1 MCSASPTDRVCASRT
16 DILNSKQ
23 LFGIPLKHNKVWV
36 LLKNMDYFTSLIGQE
51 RAVELLTQAVERN
64 RIAPGYLFIG
74 SNGIGKS
81 LAAQSFIEL
90 LFSANLPETKLIT
103 SVQNR
108 VRQRN
113 HPDLLWVEPTY
124 MNQGKRL
131 STKEA
136 EEAGL
141 KRKAPPQIRLE
152 QVREI
157 GEFLSRP
164 PLEAAR
170 SIVVL
175 EQAETMGEGAANGLL
190 KTLEEPG
197 KAALILIAPTVEAL
211 LPTLIS
217 RCQKIQFSR
226 LNPEAM
232 AQVLQQAGFGEI
244 LSHSE
249 VMGMAQGSPGEA
261 IAIWQQLQSIP
272 DDLLQKVKQLPQNL
286 RSALE
291 LAKEI
296 DKTLDTESQLWL
308 IDYLQHC
315 YWQQFLAGGISRS
328 PLEPLEKARQYLLN
342 YVQPRLV
349 WECTLMGICQA

>member
-1 MCSASPTDRVCASRT
+1 
-16 DILNSKQ
+16 
-23 LFGIPLKHNKVWV
+23 
-36 LLKNMDYFTSLIGQE
+36 MDYFTSLIGQTQ
-51 RAVELLTQAVERN
+51 AVELLTEAVSQN
-64 RIAPGYLFIG
+64 RIAPGYLFVG

-81 LAAQSFIEL
+81 LAARCFIEL
-90 LFSANLPETKLIT
+90 LFSASLVEPRLIA

-108 VRQRN
+108 VRLGN

-131 STKEA
+131 SAKEA

-141 KRKAPPQIRLE
+141 KRKSPPQIRLE

-157 GEFLSRP
+157 GNFLSRP
-164 PLEAAR
+164 PLESAR

-197 KAALILIAPTVEAL
+197 KAALILIAPTVESL

-217 RCQKIQFSR
+217 RCQKIQFNR
-226 LNPEAM
+226 LNPAAM
-232 AQVLQQAGFGEI
+232 AEVLQQGGFGEI
-244 LSHSE
+244 LSNSE

-261 IAIWQQLQSIP
+261 IAIWQQLQSMP

-315 YWQQFLAGGISRS
+315 YWQQFLAGRISRS

-349 WECTLMGICQA
+349 WECTLMGICQ

>member
-1 MCSASPTDRVCASRT
+1 MN
-16 DILNSKQ
+16 NSVTELISGGCQ
-23 LFGIPLKHNKVWV
+23 LSTVNCHMN
-36 LLKNMDYFTSLIGQE
+36 YFTSLIGQN
-51 RAVELLTQAVERN
+51 RAVELLTQAVDRN
-64 RIAPGYLFIG
+64 RIAPGYLFVG

-81 LAAQSFIEL
+81 LAAQCFIEL
-90 LFSANLPETKLIT
+90 LFSANLPEKQSIA

-131 STKEA
+131 SAKEA

-152 QVREI
+152 QIREI
-157 GEFLSRP
+157 SEFLSRP
-164 PLEAAR
+164 PLQAAC
-170 SIVVL
+170 SVVVL

-197 KAALILIAPTVEAL
+197 KAALILIAPTVEVL

-226 LNPEAM
+226 LNSEAM
-232 AQVLQQAGFGEI
+232 AQVLQQAGFADI
-244 LSHSE
+244 LSCPE

-272 DDLLQKVKQLPQNL
+272 DDLLQKVKNLPRNL
-286 RSALE
+286 PSALE

-296 DKTLDTESQLWL
+296 DKTLDTEAQLWL

-315 YWQQFLAGGISRS
+315 YWQQFLTGRISRS

>member
-1 MCSASPTDRVCASRT
+1 M
-16 DILNSKQ
+16 N
-23 LFGIPLKHNKVWV
+23 
-36 LLKNMDYFTSLIGQE
+36 YFESLIGQNQ
-51 RAVELLTQAVERN
+51 ATELLTQAVEQN

-74 SNGIGKS
+74 SNGTGKS
-81 LAAQSFIEL
+81 LAAKYFIEL
-90 LFSANLPETKLIT
+90 LFCANIAEPQLIA
-103 SVQNR
+103 SVKKR
-108 VRQRN
+108 VQQRN

-131 STKEA
+131 SIKEA

-157 GEFLSRP
+157 GDFLSRP
-164 PLEAAR
+164 PLEAGR
-170 SIVVL
+170 SVVVL

-197 KAALILIAPTVEAL
+197 RATLILIAPTLESL

-217 RCQKIQFSR
+217 RCQKIPFYR
-226 LNPEAM
+226 LHSEAM

-272 DDLLQKVKQLPQNL
+272 DDLLQKVKQLPQNV

-308 IDYLQHC
+308 VDYLQHC
-315 YWQQFLAGGISRS
+315 YWQQFLAGRISRS

-349 WECTLMGICQA
+349 WECTLMGICQ

>member
-1 MCSASPTDRVCASRT
+1 
-16 DILNSKQ
+16 
-23 LFGIPLKHNKVWV
+23 
-36 LLKNMDYFTSLIGQE
+36 
-51 RAVELLTQAVERN
+51 
-64 RIAPGYLFIG
+64 
-74 SNGIGKS
+74 
-81 LAAQSFIEL
+81 
-90 LFSANLPETKLIT
+90 
-103 SVQNR
+103 
-108 VRQRN
+108 
-113 HPDLLWVEPTY
+113 

-131 STKEA
+131 SIKEA
-136 EEAGL
+136 ESVGL

-157 GEFLSRP
+157 GDFLSRP

-175 EQAETMGEGAANGLL
+175 SQAETMGEGAANGLL

-197 KAALILIAPTVEAL
+197 KAALILIAPTVESL

-217 RCQKIQFSR
+217 RCQKIQFNR

-232 AQVLQQAGFGEI
+232 ALVLQQAGFGEI

-261 IAIWQQLQSIP
+261 IAIWQQLQSMP

-286 RSALE
+286 RSALA

-296 DKTLDTESQLWL
+296 DQTLDTESQLWL

-315 YWQQFLAGGISRS
+315 YWQQFLAGKISRS

-349 WECTLMGICQA
+349 WECTLMGICQ

>member
-1 MCSASPTDRVCASRT
+1 
-16 DILNSKQ
+16 
-23 LFGIPLKHNKVWV
+23 
-36 LLKNMDYFTSLIGQE
+36 MDYFTSLIGQN
-51 RAVELLTQAVERN
+51 RAVELLTQAVDRN
-64 RIAPGYLFIG
+64 RIAPGYLFVG

-81 LAAQSFIEL
+81 LAAQCFIEL
-90 LFSANLPETKLIT
+90 LFSANLPERRSTE

-113 HPDLLWVEPTY
+113 

-131 STKEA
+131 SPKEA

-164 PLEAAR
+164 PLEAGR
-170 SIVVL
+170 SVVVL

-197 KAALILIAPTVEAL
+197 KAALILIAPTVETL

-226 LNPEAM
+226 LNTQAM
-232 AQVLQQAGFGEI
+232 AQVLQQAGFAEI
-244 LSHSE
+244 LSHPE

-272 DDLLQKVKQLPQNL
+272 DDFLQKVKQLPQNL

-315 YWQQFLAGGISRS
+315 YWQQFLAGRISRS

-349 WECTLMGICQA
+349 WECTLMGICQP

>member
-1 MCSASPTDRVCASRT
+1 
-16 DILNSKQ
+16 
-23 LFGIPLKHNKVWV
+23 
-36 LLKNMDYFTSLIGQE
+36 MDYFTSLIGQTQ
-51 RAVELLTQAVERN
+51 AVELLTEAVSQN
-64 RIAPGYLFIG
+64 RIAPGYLFVG

-81 LAAQSFIEL
+81 LAARCFIEL
-90 LFSANLPETKLIT
+90 LFSANLTEPRLIT
-103 SVQNR
+103 SFQNR
-108 VRQRN
+108 VRLGN
-113 HPDLLWVEPTY
+113 HPDLLWVEPSY

-131 STKEA
+131 SPKEA

-141 KRKAPPQIRLE
+141 KRKSPPQIRLE

-157 GEFLSRP
+157 SNFLSRP
-164 PLEAAR
+164 PLESAR

-197 KAALILIAPTVEAL
+197 KAALILIAPSVDSL

-217 RCQKIQFSR
+217 RCQKIQFNR
-226 LNPEAM
+226 LNPAAM
-232 AQVLQQAGFGEI
+232 AEVLQQGGFGEI
-244 LSHSE
+244 LANSE

-261 IAIWQQLQSIP
+261 IAIWQQLQSMP
-272 DDLLQKVKQLPQNL
+272 DDLLQKVKQLPRNL

-296 DKTLDTESQLWL
+296 DKALDTESQLWL

-349 WECTLMGICQA
+349 WECTLMGISQSILDFRF

>member
-1 MCSASPTDRVCASRT
+1 
-16 DILNSKQ
+16 
-23 LFGIPLKHNKVWV
+23 
-36 LLKNMDYFTSLIGQE
+36 MDYFTSLIGQTQ
-51 RAVELLTQAVERN
+51 AVELLTEAVSQN
-64 RIAPGYLFIG
+64 RIAPGYLFVG

-81 LAAQSFIEL
+81 LAARFFIEL
-90 LFSANLPETKLIT
+90 LFSANLTEPRLID
-103 SVQNR
+103 SVKNR
-108 VRQRN
+108 VRLGN
-113 HPDLLWVEPTY
+113 HPDLLWVEPSY

-131 STKEA
+131 SPKEA

-141 KRKAPPQIRLE
+141 KRKSPPQIRLE

-157 GEFLSRP
+157 SSFLSRP
-164 PLEAAR
+164 PLESAR

-197 KAALILIAPTVEAL
+197 KAALILIAPSVDSL

-217 RCQKIQFSR
+217 RCQKIQFNR
-226 LNPEAM
+226 LNPAAM
-232 AQVLQQAGFGEI
+232 TLVLQQGGFGEI
-244 LSHSE
+244 LSNSE

-261 IAIWQQLQSIP
+261 IAIWQQLQSMP
-272 DDLLQKVKQLPQNL
+272 DDLLQKVKRLPQNL

-349 WECTLMGICQA
+349 WECTLMEICQ

>member
-1 MCSASPTDRVCASRT
+1 
-16 DILNSKQ
+16 
-23 LFGIPLKHNKVWV
+23 
-36 LLKNMDYFTSLIGQE
+36 MDYFTSLIGQTQ
-51 RAVELLTQAVERN
+51 AVELLTEAVSQN
-64 RIAPGYLFIG
+64 RIAPGYLFVG

-81 LAAQSFIEL
+81 LAARCFIEL
-90 LFSANLPETKLIT
+90 LFSANLTEPRLID
-103 SVQNR
+103 SVKNR
-108 VRQRN
+108 VRLRN
-113 HPDLLWVEPTY
+113 HPDLLWVEPSY

-131 STKEA
+131 SPKEA

-141 KRKAPPQIRLE
+141 KRKSPPQIRLE

-157 GEFLSRP
+157 GDFLGRS
-164 PLEAAR
+164 PLESSR

-197 KAALILIAPTVEAL
+197 KAALILIAPSVDSL

-217 RCQKIQFSR
+217 RCQKIQLNR
-226 LNPEAM
+226 LNPTAM
-232 AQVLQQAGFGEI
+232 AEVLQQGGFGEI
-244 LSHSE
+244 LSNSE

-261 IAIWQQLQSIP
+261 IAIWQQLQSMP
-272 DDLLQKVKQLPQNL
+272 DDLLQKVKVLPQNL

-349 WECTLMGICQA
+349 WECTLMEICQ

>member
-1 MCSASPTDRVCASRT
+1 
-16 DILNSKQ
+16 
-23 LFGIPLKHNKVWV
+23 
-36 LLKNMDYFTSLIGQE
+36 MDYFTELIGQE
-51 RAVELLTQAVERN
+51 RAVELLTQAVSKN
-64 RIAPGYLFIG
+64 RIAPGYLFVG
-74 SNGIGKS
+74 ASGIGKS
-81 LAAQSFIEL
+81 LAARCFIEL
-90 LFSANLPETKLIT
+90 LFSVNLTETKLI
-103 SVQNR
+103 SAVQNR

-124 MNQGKRL
+124 IDRGKLL
-131 STKEA
+131 SPKEA
-136 EEAGL
+136 EAAGL

-157 GEFLSRP
+157 GQFLSKL
-164 PLEAAR
+164 PLESSR

-175 EQAETMGEGAANGLL
+175 ERAETMGEGAANALL

-197 KAALILIAPTVEAL
+197 RATLILIAPSVESL

-217 RCQKIQFSR
+217 RCQRIPFYR
-226 LNPEAM
+226 LNREAM
-232 AQVLQQAGFGEI
+232 AQVLQQAGGGEI

-249 VMGMAQGSPGEA
+249 VMAMAQGSPGEA
-261 IAIWQQLQSIP
+261 ISIWEQVRSIP
-272 DDLLQKVKQLPQNL
+272 EDLLQKIERKPANL
-286 RSALE
+286 REALE

-315 YWQQFLAGGISRS
+315 YWQKFFKRE
-328 PLEPLEKARQYLLN
+328 PLQSLEKARQYLLN

-349 WECTLMGICQA
+349 WECTLMEIVDS

>member
-1 MCSASPTDRVCASRT
+1 
-16 DILNSKQ
+16 
-23 LFGIPLKHNKVWV
+23 
-36 LLKNMDYFTSLIGQE
+36 MDYFTSLIGQNQ
-51 RAVELLTQAVERN
+51 AVELLTQAVSQN
-64 RIAPGYLFIG
+64 RIAPGYLFVG

-81 LAAQSFIEL
+81 LAAKYFIDL
-90 LFSANLPETKLIT
+90 LFSAHLAEPRLIA

-108 VRQRN
+108 VQQRN

-131 STKEA
+131 SIKEA
-136 EEAGL
+136 ESVGL

-157 GEFLSRP
+157 GDFLSRP

-175 EQAETMGEGAANGLL
+175 SQAETMGEGAANGLL

-197 KAALILIAPTVEAL
+197 KAALILIAPTVESL

-217 RCQKIQFSR
+217 RCQKIQFNR

-232 AQVLQQAGFGEI
+232 ALVLQQAGFGEI

-261 IAIWQQLQSIP
+261 IAIWQQLQSMP
-272 DDLLQKVKQLPQNL
+272 DDLLQKVKQFPQNL
-286 RSALE
+286 RSALA

-315 YWQQFLAGGISRS
+315 YWQQFLAGKISRS

-349 WECTLMGICQA
+349 WECTLMGICQ

>member
-1 MCSASPTDRVCASRT
+1 
-16 DILNSKQ
+16 
-23 LFGIPLKHNKVWV
+23 
-36 LLKNMDYFTSLIGQE
+36 MDYFESLIGQNQ
-51 RAVELLTQAVERN
+51 AVELLTQAVGGN
-64 RIAPGYLFIG
+64 RIAPGYLFVG

-81 LAAQSFIEL
+81 LAARCFIEL
-90 LFSANLPETKLIT
+90 LFSANLTQPKLIA

-108 VRQRN
+108 VRLGN

-131 STKEA
+131 SAQEA

-141 KRKAPPQIRLE
+141 KRKSPPQIRLE

-157 GEFLSRP
+157 GDFLSRP
-164 PLEAAR
+164 PLESSR

-175 EQAETMGEGAANGLL
+175 SQAETMGEGAANGLL

-197 KAALILIAPTVEAL
+197 KAALILMAPTVESL

-217 RCQKIQFSR
+217 RCQKIQFNR
-226 LNPEAM
+226 LNPAAM
-232 AQVLQQAGFGEI
+232 ALVLQQRGFGEI
-244 LSHSE
+244 LSHAE

-261 IAIWQQLQSIP
+261 IAIWRQLQSMP

-315 YWQQFLAGGISRS
+315 YWQQFLAGEISRS

-349 WECTLMGICQA
+349 WECTLMGICQSL